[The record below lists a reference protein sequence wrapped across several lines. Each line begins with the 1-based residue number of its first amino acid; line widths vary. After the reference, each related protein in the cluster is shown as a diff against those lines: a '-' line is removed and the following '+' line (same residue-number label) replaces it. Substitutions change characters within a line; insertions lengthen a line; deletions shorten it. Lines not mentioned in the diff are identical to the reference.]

1 MQAGLFLKT
10 CKLSAPWPRKVLF
23 IAVPFLPRIGG
34 VENIVRSLAD
44 ELSARGHEVTV
55 MTAEPTPGPERFAFR
70 VVRKPRASQVWRE
83 FTGADAIIQFG
94 DGIRLGWP
102 LLLKRF
108 PVLTSHQGWEM
119 NIAIEPA
126 LRRKLRG
133 KIVRRSVNVC
143 CSRALAQRLGAP
155 SRVIGNPFNDRIFG
169 DSHLPRDRD
178 LIFVGRLIPEKGADL
193 LLESL
198 ARLRERQICP
208 SATIVGDGPQRQEL
222 QRQAL
227 AFGLREQVQFAGAV
241 TGEALAH
248 LLNRHRVIVVPS
260 RWEEPFGIVALEGLA
275 CGCMVV
281 ASDGGGLPDAVGL
294 CGRLFE
300 RGSAETMAE
309 RILEALDQS
318 PEQARDAYALHLRR
332 FTPAAAVDQYLA
344 LLRQHFEHGAQ

>member
-1 MQAGLFLKT
+1 MQIERALASQGALY
-10 CKLSAPWPRKVLF
+10 CCS
-23 IAVPFLPRIGG
+23 VPPRIGG

-70 VVRKPRASQVWRE
+70 VVRKPRALQVWRE

-119 NIAIEPA
+119 NIAIEPV

-155 SRVIGNPFNDRIFG
+155 SRVIGNPFNDKIFG
-169 DSHLPRDRD
+169 DSRLPRDRD

-198 ARLRERQICP
+198 ARLRERQLPIRDHRGRRA
-208 SATIVGDGPQRQEL
+208 AT
-222 QRQAL
+222 
-227 AFGLREQVQFAGAV
+227 AGTPA
-241 TGEALAH
+241 TSTRFRLTRAGSIRRS
-248 LLNRHRVIVVPS
+248 RHR
-260 RWEEPFGIVALEGLA
+260 
-275 CGCMVV
+275 
-281 ASDGGGLPDAVGL
+281 
-294 CGRLFE
+294 
-300 RGSAETMAE
+300 
-309 RILEALDQS
+309 
-318 PEQARDAYALHLRR
+318 
-332 FTPAAAVDQYLA
+332 
-344 LLRQHFEHGAQ
+344 

>member
-1 MQAGLFLKT
+1 MF
-10 CKLSAPWPRKVLF
+10 
-23 IAVPFLPRIGG
+23 
-34 VENIVRSLAD
+34 D
-44 ELSARGHEVTV
+44 
-55 MTAEPTPGPERFAFR
+55 
-70 VVRKPRASQVWRE
+70 KPRALQVWRE
-83 FTGADAIIQFG
+83 FAGADAIIQFG

-108 PVLTSHQGWEM
+108 PVLTSHQGWGM
-119 NIAIEPA
+119 NIAIEPV

-143 CSRALAQRLGAP
+143 CSRALAQRLGVP

-169 DSHLPRDRD
+169 DTRSPRNRD

-198 ARLRERQICP
+198 AMLRERQIRP
-208 SATIVGDGPQRQEL
+208 SATIVGDGPQREEL
-222 QRQAL
+222 QRQADTS
-227 AFGLREQVQFAGAV
+227 GLQEQVQFAGVV

-248 LLNRHRVIVVPS
+248 LLNRHRVLVVPS

-275 CGCMVV
+275 CGCLVV

-294 CGRLFE
+294 CGHLFE
-300 RGSAETMAE
+300 RGSAETMTE
-309 RILEALDQS
+309 RILEALNQS

-332 FTPAAAVDQYLA
+332 FTSAAVADQYLA
-344 LLRQHFEHGAQ
+344 LLRGISSTARNEIHCRSNWCAARIRGACDSAESRNAGKVLH